1 MHPLCWSKYCFEHN
15 RPSVKIV
22 YICNSNITFLFLNQ
36 SICFLSLHEKR
47 GRTGNVT
54 TTNAED
60 WRLLFQRNVK

>member
-1 MHPLCWSKYCFEHN
+1 M
-15 RPSVKIV
+15 IV

-36 SICFLSLHEKR
+36 SICFLSLHEKG

-60 WRLLFQRNVK
+60 GRLLFQRNVK